1 MELNSRSK
9 KMLRVY
15 NYLQIKFFAV
25 FAIAF
30 LLNSCTIAYKFNGAS
45 IDYTKTKSISI
56 ADFINTAELVYA
68 PLSSEFTEKL
78 RDLYAKSTRLQL
90 LKKSGDMNL
99 EGEIVEYQ
107 LTPMAISADTYAS
120 QTKLTITINVRFTNS
135 KNPED
140 DFEKKYSAFQT
151 FDSNSLLT
159 EVQDELLKI
168 MIDEITDN
176 IYNDTV
182 AKW

>member
-1 MELNSRSK
+1 MELNNRSNIK
-9 KMLRVY
+9 LRVY
-15 NYLQIKFFAV
+15 KYLHLKLFAV
-25 FAIAF
+25 IAIAF
-30 LLNSCTIAYKFNGAS
+30 LLNSCTISYKFNGAS

-68 PLSSEFTEKL
+68 PLAQEFSEKL

-90 LKKSGDMNL
+90 LKKGGDMNL

-120 QTKLTITINVRFTNS
+120 QTKLTITINVRFSNS
-135 KNPED
+135 KSPED
-140 DFEKKYSAFQT
+140 DFEKRYSAFQT

-159 EVQDELLKI
+159 EVQDELLKT
-168 MIDEITDN
+168 MIAEITDN

>member
-1 MELNSRSK
+1 MELNNRSNIK
-9 KMLRVY
+9 LRVCK
-15 NYLQIKFFAV
+15 YLHLKLFAV
-25 FAIAF
+25 IAIAF
-30 LLNSCTIAYKFNGAS
+30 LLNSCTISYKFNGAS

-56 ADFINTAELVYA
+56 ADFINTAGLVYA
-68 PLSSEFTEKL
+68 PLAQEFSEKL

-90 LKKSGDMNL
+90 LKKGGDMNL

-120 QTKLTITINVRFTNS
+120 QTKLTITINVRFSNS
-135 KNPED
+135 KSPED
-140 DFEKKYSAFQT
+140 DFEKRYSAFQT

-159 EVQDELLKI
+159 EVQDELLKT
-168 MIDEITDN
+168 MIAEITDN